1 MKLFSL
7 IAAMVF
13 LLTNAAQAQIKNAQT
28 ATVKIYGNC
37 EMCETTIE
45 KAAYHSKVSIADWD
59 EKTQMATITYDS
71 KKTNV
76 DAILKNIAL
85 AGYDNQSFLAPD
97 AAYNKLSDCCK
108 YKREKKQITLVVQTA
123 KDITATMQNHA
134 NHEQNG
140 MKILTQETTPLTPVF
155 DSYFLL
161 KDALVK
167 TDGNTASAKAKDLQT
182 AINTVKMDQL
192 PMDVHTVWMKIVN
205 DLKED
210 AEHINST
217 KDITQQRDHFMR
229 LSTNIYLLIK
239 ISKPIEAV
247 YYQFC
252 PMANEGKGANWLSKE
267 SGVKNPYYGS
277 QMLTC
282 GKTVETIKQ

>member
-7 IAAMVF
+7 IAAII
-13 LLTNAAQAQIKNAQT
+13 LILTNAAQAQIKNAQT
-28 ATVKIYGNC
+28 ATVKVYGNC

-45 KAAYHSKVSIADWD
+45 KASFSNKISIADWN
-59 EKTQMATITYDS
+59 EKTKMATITYDS
-71 KKTNV
+71 QKTNV

-108 YKREKKQITLVVQTA
+108 YKREKKQLTLVVQTA